1 MVTLI
6 FCPGLRFF
14 IPTPA
19 PFPDGLGSTL
29 TGSFVVTLKLFLAGR
44 GFAFVV
50 DLGVAFGD
58 ALFDGM
64 LLPSTTVTLIF

>member
-14 IPTPA
+14 IPNPA
-19 PFPDGLGSTL
+19 PFPDGLGSTF
-29 TGSFVVTLKLFLAGR
+29 TGSFVVTLKLFLAGN
-44 GFAFVV
+44 GFALVV
-50 DLGVAFGD
+50 ALGD
-58 ALFDGM
+58 AVIVGM